1 MTAKESNFE
10 RGAPSSSLPVKVWV
24 PASLWFAVTV
34 AAEATSSPK
43 ARTAWEA
50 RIVPSRVAK
59 CRAITAVTVE
69 TIKVSLRG
77 GDPNVFELTDPNEI
91 YY

>member
-1 MTAKESNFE
+1 VTAKESNFE
-10 RGAPSSSLPVKVWV
+10 RGAPSSSLPVSKW
-24 PASLWFAVTV
+24 SIGSLLTSELWFAVTV

-69 TIKVSLRG
+69 TIKVSYAAATQL
-77 GDPNVFELTDPNEI
+77 FSS
-91 YY
+91 

>member
-1 MTAKESNFE
+1 M
-10 RGAPSSSLPVKVWV
+10 
-24 PASLWFAVTV
+24 WFAVTV

-59 CRAITAVTVE
+59 CRAVTAVTVE
-69 TIKVSLRG
+69 IRSYAAAAQL
-77 GDPNVFELTDPNEI
+77 FSS
-91 YY
+91 

>member
-1 MTAKESNFE
+1 M
-10 RGAPSSSLPVKVWV
+10 
-24 PASLWFAVTV
+24 WFAVTV

-59 CRAITAVTVE
+59 CRAVTAVTVE
-69 TIKVSLRG
+69 I
-77 GDPNVFELTDPNEI
+77 
-91 YY
+91 

>member
-1 MTAKESNFE
+1 
-10 RGAPSSSLPVKVWV
+10 
-24 PASLWFAVTV
+24 VTV

-59 CRAITAVTVE
+59 CRANTAVTVE
-69 TIKVSLRG
+69 TMILRSG
-77 GDPNVFELTDPNEI
+77 GPTVFELTDPNEI
-91 YY
+91 YYFRLPSHTISRSRKYRKSHVSSSTDNNE

>member
-10 RGAPSSSLPVKVWV
+10 RGAPSSSLPVKEWV
-24 PASLWFAVTV
+24 IGSLLASELWFAVTV

-69 TIKVSLRG
+69 TIKVSYAAATQL
-77 GDPNVFELTDPNEI
+77 FSS
-91 YY
+91 